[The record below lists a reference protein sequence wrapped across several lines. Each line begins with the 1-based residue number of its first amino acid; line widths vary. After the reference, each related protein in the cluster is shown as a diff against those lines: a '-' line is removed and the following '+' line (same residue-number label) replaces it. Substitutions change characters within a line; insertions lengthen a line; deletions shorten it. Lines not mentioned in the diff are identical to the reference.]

1 MMTKRW
7 PALLFLLLTAFGYGQ
22 GRTDF
27 KGRVNTGSAAA
38 GGVFIIN
45 KTTGAEVKSDAT
57 GLFTIPAKAG
67 DQIVVYSNYTEV
79 RQFTLTAAALAA
91 NPYDMEVTA
100 KATEL
105 EEVVITDMNPENMG
119 LVPKG
124 QKQYTVAER
133 RLMQAKSGMGLELLI
148 NALSGRLKMLK
159 QNAQTER
166 KVALMESLDGLF
178 TDEELTGFG
187 LPRETARGFLY
198 YAVEDPRIADA
209 IKDNNE
215 SLVKL
220 LLMEI
225 SQSYLKLQKDE

>member
-22 GRTDF
+22 GRNDF
-27 KGRVNTGSAAA
+27 KGRVNTGGAAA

-45 KTTGAEVKSDAT
+45 KTTGTEVKSDAT

>member
-1 MMTKRW
+1 MITKKW
-7 PALLFLLLTAFGYGQ
+7 LAIVLLLLTAFGYGQ

-27 KGRVNTGSAAA
+27 YGLVNAA
-38 GGVFIIN
+38 GAPANGVFIIN
-45 KTTGAEVKSDAT
+45 KTTGAEVKSNANGT
-57 GLFTIPAKAG
+57 FTIPAKAG
-67 DQIVVYSNYTEV
+67 DQLVVYSNYTETRDFAV
-79 RQFTLTAAALAA
+79 TTAALVA
-91 NPYDMEVTA
+91 NPYEMEVEP

-105 EEVVITDMNPENMG
+105 KEVVITDMNPEKMG

-124 QKQYTVAER
+124 QKQYTPAER
-133 RLMQAKSGMGLELLI
+133 RLKQAKSGMGLELLI

-159 QNAQTER
+159 QNAQTEH
-166 KVALMESLDGLF
+166 KIALMESLDGLF
-178 TDEELTGFG
+178 TDEELACFG
-187 LPRETARGFLY
+187 LPRDTARGFLY

>member
-1 MMTKRW
+1 MMIKNW
-7 PALLFLLLTAFGYGQ
+7 LAIALLLFTAFGYSQ

-27 KGRVNTGSAAA
+27 KGRVNAGGAAA

-45 KTTGAEVKSDAT
+45 KATGAEVKSDAN
-57 GLFTIPAKAG
+57 GAFTIAARAG
-67 DQIVVYSNYTEV
+67 DQLVVYSNYTDV
-79 RQFTLTAAALAA
+79 REFAVTTAALAQ
-91 NPYDMEVTA
+91 NPYVMEVNP

-105 EEVVITDMNPENMG
+105 NEVVITDMNPENMG

-133 RLMQAKSGMGLELLI
+133 RLKQAKSGMGLELLI

-166 KVALMESLDGLF
+166 KIALMENLDSLF
-178 TDEELTGFG
+178 ADEELAGFG

>member
-1 MMTKRW
+1 MMIKKW
-7 PALLFLLLTAFGYGQ
+7 LAILLLLLTASGYSQ

-27 KGRVNTGSAAA
+27 HGVVNTSGAVAA
-38 GGVFIIN
+38 GVFIIN
-45 KTTGAEVKSDAT
+45 KTTGAEVKSDAK
-57 GLFTIPAKAG
+57 GAFTIPAKAG
-67 DQIVVYSNYTEV
+67 DQIVVYSTYTEV
-79 RQFTLTAAALAA
+79 REFAVTAAALAA
-91 NPYDMEVTA
+91 NPYEMEVIP

-105 EEVVITDMNPENMG
+105 KEVVITDMNPENMG

-133 RLMQAKSGMGLELLI
+133 RLYTAKSGMGLDQLI
-148 NALSGRLKMLK
+148 NVLSGRMRMLK
-159 QNAQTER
+159 QAVATE
-166 KVALMESLDGLF
+166 KKQALMDSLDSLF
-178 TDEELTGFG
+178 TDEELAGFG

-198 YAVEDPRIADA
+198 YAVEDPRVADA

-220 LLMEI
+220 LLMEL